1 LWFGEESFGKMS
13 KPAHKEDEDVLS
25 SGSDTE
31 TESEEDEDTVS
42 VACCRSFRMVGLT
55 CLLYCCV

>member
-1 LWFGEESFGKMS
+1 MS

-42 VACCRSFRMVGLT
+42 SNFAVFPFAQERN
-55 CLLYCCV
+55 YCFYNRV